1 MGCLVRSVYLNTRK
15 SSSRLTYSPGP
26 LGSSKLIRMQD
37 TIAAPYYQELQK
49 MLDATSLEND
59 ADYIL
64 LSLNVASE
72 SEITPCNKIDKPL
85 VVYRFTGNVMTSI
98 TTLRT

>member
-1 MGCLVRSVYLNTRK
+1 
-15 SSSRLTYSPGP
+15 
-26 LGSSKLIRMQD
+26 MQD